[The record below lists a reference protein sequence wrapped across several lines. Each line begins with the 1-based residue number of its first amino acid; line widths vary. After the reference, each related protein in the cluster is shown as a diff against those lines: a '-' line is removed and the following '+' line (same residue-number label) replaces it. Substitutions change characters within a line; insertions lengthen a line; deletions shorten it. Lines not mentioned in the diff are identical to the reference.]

1 MFILSY
7 FPNTFFKDCLDRAV
21 SLLRVQEED
30 YLVQEELPPHPHSVV
45 LRGLSVN
52 RAMHSEVIIR
62 NKFNLYLS
70 LVMITIDDSA

>member
-21 SLLRVQEED
+21 SLLRVLEED
-30 YLVQEELPPHPHSVV
+30 YLEEPPPHPHSVV

-52 RAMHSEVIIR
+52 RAIHSEVIIQ
-62 NKFNLYLS
+62 NTFNLCLS